1 MLFNN
6 ESGFQNNL
14 FMIKAIS
21 CHSRK
26 IEWIFFF
33 PITLNDFF
41 NTRQDIWLNKLTNN
55 TEIMILI

>member
-26 IEWIFFF
+26 IEWIFF
-33 PITLNDFF
+33 PHYT
-41 NTRQDIWLNKLTNN
+41 K
-55 TEIMILI
+55 